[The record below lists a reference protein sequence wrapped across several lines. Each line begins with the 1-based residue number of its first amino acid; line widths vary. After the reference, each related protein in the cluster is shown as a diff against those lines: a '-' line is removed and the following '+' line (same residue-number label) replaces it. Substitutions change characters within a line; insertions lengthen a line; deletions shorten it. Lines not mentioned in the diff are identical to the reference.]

1 MVRKIISV
9 QQWLNL
15 KDQTRDTALAILVA
29 CQAILEYMEK
39 NHLMEPVL
47 IAMCTGL
54 YTHSVEEYGKLL
66 LLQAHLPIEDK
77 VELDY
82 DGEFKN
88 HNLKFKLALK
98 NMPLSCKILHKG
110 IFDSRIFSKFFDI
123 DTLAEWNTRLQI
135 FNTDIDLNG
144 NVLPY
149 PKIDPDKLKQAI
161 NDFNNHLFGIIPD
174 RIF

>member
-1 MVRKIISV
+1 
-9 QQWLNL
+9 
-15 KDQTRDTALAILVA
+15 
-29 CQAILEYMEK
+29 
-39 NHLMEPVL
+39 
-47 IAMCTGL
+47 
-54 YTHSVEEYGKLL
+54 
-66 LLQAHLPIEDK
+66 
-77 VELDY
+77 
-82 DGEFKN
+82 
-88 HNLKFKLALK
+88 
-98 NMPLSCKILHKG
+98 MPLSCKILHKG
-110 IFDSRIFSKFFDI
+110 IFDSRIFSKIFDI